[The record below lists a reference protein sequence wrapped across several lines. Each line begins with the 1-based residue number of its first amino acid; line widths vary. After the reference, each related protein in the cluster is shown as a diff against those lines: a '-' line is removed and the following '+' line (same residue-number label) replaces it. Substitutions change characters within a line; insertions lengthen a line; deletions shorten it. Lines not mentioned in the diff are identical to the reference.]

1 MALML
6 SKLYDAPLEAGA
18 SDLKAREAA
27 EEAAAYEQRF
37 ATIERQFE
45 EVKGEQRL
53 QRWMLSVALVLLL
66 GVFWRVF
73 TIPPAGPPAAP
84 PAGELRK
91 HLDHLLV
98 WFLAWVYA
106 PAMRDDHPHWYV
118 RVESLRCEIETIV
131 DVWPHL
137 TQRVATA
144 LPKAYVRGREVASE
158 ETGLPLETFPQTCP
172 WAPEQVIRHGFWAGE
187 RA

>member
-1 MALML
+1 MPD
-6 SKLYDAPLEAGA
+6 LYDSDFFAWLQQQAAAIRAGDWDA
-18 SDLKAREAA
+18 IDRENLA
-27 EEAAAYEQRF
+27 EE
-37 ATIERQFE
+37 IESITRHD
-45 EVKGEQRL
+45 
-53 QRWMLSVALVLLL
+53 S
-66 GVFWRVF
+66 
-73 TIPPAGPPAAP
+73 
-84 PAGELRK
+84 GELRK

-106 PAMRDDHPHWYV
+106 PAMCDDHPHWYV

>member
-1 MALML
+1 
-6 SKLYDAPLEAGA
+6 
-18 SDLKAREAA
+18 
-27 EEAAAYEQRF
+27 
-37 ATIERQFE
+37 
-45 EVKGEQRL
+45 
-53 QRWMLSVALVLLL
+53 
-66 GVFWRVF
+66 
-73 TIPPAGPPAAP
+73 
-84 PAGELRK
+84 
-91 HLDHLLV
+91 
-98 WFLAWVYA
+98 
-106 PAMRDDHPHWYV
+106 MRDDHPHWYV

>member
-1 MALML
+1 MSGCPRVSLEPGEGVGAMPE
-6 SKLYDAPLEAGA
+6 SLYDSDFFAWLQQQAAAIRAGDWDA
-18 SDLKAREAA
+18 IDRENLA
-27 EEAAAYEQRF
+27 EE
-37 ATIERQFE
+37 IESITRHA
-45 EVKGEQRL
+45 
-53 QRWMLSVALVLLL
+53 S
-66 GVFWRVF
+66 
-73 TIPPAGPPAAP
+73 
-84 PAGELRK
+84 GELRK

-137 TQRVATA
+137 AQRVRTA
-144 LPKAYVRGREVASE
+144 LPKAYARGREVASE
-158 ETGLPLETFPQTCP
+158 ETGLPLETFPETCP
-172 WAPEQVIRHGFWAGE
+172 WTPEQVIRHGFWAGE

>member
-1 MALML
+1 MPD
-6 SKLYDAPLEAGA
+6 LYDSDFFAWLQQQAAAIRAGDWDA
-18 SDLKAREAA
+18 IDRENLA
-27 EEAAAYEQRF
+27 EE
-37 ATIERQFE
+37 IESITRHD
-45 EVKGEQRL
+45 
-53 QRWMLSVALVLLL
+53 S
-66 GVFWRVF
+66 
-73 TIPPAGPPAAP
+73 
-84 PAGELRK
+84 GELRK